1 MAGSHVGIERPARR
15 RRGRQRYYE
24 LAAGTC
30 VRSVAAMAY
39 GSCQDAESAP
49 TPAGTMTVI
58 SWPVF
63 GARTRRCEPGPAPC
77 GQITGNVAGGGAAAA
92 VTVGMGA
99 AAGGFVQEEFRTI
112 TARTPID
119 ERIRPAGREIYGKT
133 PLSTARA
140 LPPREARG
148 EWSKTRS

>member
-1 MAGSHVGIERPARR
+1 M
-15 RRGRQRYYE
+15 
-24 LAAGTC
+24 AAGTC

-39 GSCQDAESAP
+39 GMCQDAESAP
-49 TPAGTMTVI
+49 TPAGTITVI

-99 AAGGFVQEEFRTI
+99 AAGGFVQEFHYSC
-112 TARTPID
+112 AHSGY
-119 ERIRPAGREIYGKT
+119 ERYPAGREM
-133 PLSTARA
+133 L
-140 LPPREARG
+140 
-148 EWSKTRS
+148 W